1 MKRIL
6 AFLLAAALALTLAAC
21 GNKGTAQSGGEVKN
35 ASGTLVF
42 SDSGITAD
50 GTGYQVDGTAV
61 TITSTGVYALSGSCR
76 DGSVTVDKGVTGVT
90 LVLNGLSLCGGDTA
104 AITCGKGSA
113 VTIQAAEGS
122 VNTLSD
128 TEQNNDDSYPANENA
143 ENAVIKC
150 KDGTQVTLCGSG
162 SLTIDAQGKNG
173 IKSGATTDEEGQAWL
188 VIRELTLTIDAPV
201 NDAVNAEQSLTV
213 ESGTLTIS
221 AGDDALHSDL
231 ALTIGAEGADG
242 PSITI
247 SDCYEGLEG
256 ANLAVCSGNIA
267 ITARDDCLNAANGD
281 LSGYAFTMDISGGTI
296 WAYTSQ
302 GDGFDSNGSMTI
314 SGGTVTVWSAG
325 TADNQPLDADGAM
338 TISGG
343 TVLAAGGSSGMGM
356 NLEAQQPCVTFSG
369 VSVAKGTALTI
380 GDVYSGQ
387 AVCDARFVFFSS
399 PDLTAE
405 ESYALTA
412 GGSQL
417 ASAAAQTGTVSSF
430 TGGGPGGMGGQ
441 MPGGQQPGGQQ
452 PGGDPPQLPDGQTPG
467 GDPPEMPDG
476 QQPGGQGD
484 RPTPPDQPQN

>member
-1 MKRIL
+1 MKRSL

-21 GNKGTAQSGGEVKN
+21 GNKSTVQSGGEVEN
-35 ASGTLVF
+35 ASGTLTF
-42 SDSGITAD
+42 SDSGVTAG

-61 TITSTGVYALSGSCR
+61 TITGAGVYALSGSCR

-128 TEQNNDDSYPANENA
+128 TEQNNGDSYPANENA

-150 KDGTQVTLCGSG
+150 KDGAQVTLCGSG

-173 IKSGATTDEEGQAWL
+173 IKSGASTEGEGEAWL

-213 ESGTLTIS
+213 ESGILTIS

-242 PSITI
+242 PVITI
-247 SDCYEGLEG
+247 SDCNEGLEG

-267 ITARDDCLNAANGD
+267 ITTRDDCLNAANGD

-338 TISGG
+338 TISDG

-356 NLEAQQPCVTFSG
+356 NLEAQQPCLTFSG

-387 AVCDARFVFFSS
+387 AVCDAQFVFFSS

-405 ESYALTA
+405 ESYALA
-412 GGSQL
+412 ADGSQL

-441 MPGGQQPGGQQ
+441 MPGGQRPGGQQ
-452 PGGDPPQLPDGQTPG
+452 PDGDPPELPDGQTPG

-476 QQPGGQGD
+476 QQTGGQGD
-484 RPTPPDQPQN
+484 RPTPPGQPQN

>member
-21 GNKGTAQSGGEVKN
+21 GNKSTVQSGGEVKN
-35 ASGTLVF
+35 ASGTLAF
-42 SDSGITAD
+42 SDSGVTAG

-61 TITSTGVYALSGSCR
+61 TITGAGVYALSGSCR

-128 TEQNNDDSYPANENA
+128 TEQNNGDSYPANENA

-162 SLTIDAQGKNG
+162 SLTI
-173 IKSGATTDEEGQAWL
+173 
-188 VIRELTLTIDAPV
+188 
-201 NDAVNAEQSLTV
+201 
-213 ESGTLTIS
+213 S

-231 ALTIGAEGADG
+231 ALTIGVEGADG

-325 TADNQPLDADGAM
+325 TADNQPLDADGSI

-356 NLEAQQPCVTFSG
+356 NLEAQQPCLTFSG

-387 AVCDARFVFFSS
+387 AVCDAQFVFFSS

-405 ESYALTA
+405 ESYALA
-412 GGSQL
+412 ADGSQL

-430 TGGGPGGMGGQ
+430 SGGGPGGMGGQ
-441 MPGGQQPGGQQ
+441 MPGGQRPGGQQ
-452 PGGDPPQLPDGQTPG
+452 PDGDPPELPDGQTPG

>member
-1 MKRIL
+1 MKRSL

-21 GNKGTAQSGGEVKN
+21 GNKSTVQSGGEVKN
-35 ASGTLVF
+35 ASGTLAF
-42 SDSGITAD
+42 SDSGVTAG

-61 TITSTGVYALSGSCR
+61 TITGAGVYALSGSCR

-128 TEQNNDDSYPANENA
+128 TEQNNGDSYPANENA

-150 KDGTQVTLCGSG
+150 KDGAQVTLCGSG

-173 IKSGATTDEEGQAWL
+173 IKSGASTDEEGEAWL

-231 ALTIGAEGADG
+231 ALTIGGEGADG
-242 PSITI
+242 PVITI

-325 TADNQPLDADGAM
+325 TADTQPLDADGAI

-356 NLEAQQPCVTFSG
+356 NLEAQQPCLTFSG

-387 AVCDARFVFFSS
+387 AVCDAQFIFFSS

-405 ESYALTA
+405 ETYALA
-412 GGSQL
+412 ADGSQL
-417 ASAAAQTGTVSSF
+417 ASAAAQMGTVSSF
-430 TGGGPGGMGGQ
+430 SGGGPGGMGGQ
-441 MPGGQQPGGQQ
+441 MPGGQRPGGQQ
-452 PGGDPPQLPDGQTPG
+452 PDGDPPELPDGQPPG

>member
-21 GNKGTAQSGGEVKN
+21 GNKSTVQSGGEVKN
-35 ASGTLVF
+35 ASGTLAF
-42 SDSGITAD
+42 SDSGVTVG

-61 TITSTGVYALSGSCR
+61 TITGAGVYALSGSCR

-128 TEQNNDDSYPANENA
+128 TEQNNGDSYPANENA

-162 SLTIDAQGKNG
+162 SLTI
-173 IKSGATTDEEGQAWL
+173 
-188 VIRELTLTIDAPV
+188 
-201 NDAVNAEQSLTV
+201 
-213 ESGTLTIS
+213 S

-231 ALTIGAEGADG
+231 ALTIGVEGADG

-325 TADNQPLDADGAM
+325 TADNQPLDADGSI

-356 NLEAQQPCVTFSG
+356 NLEAQQPCLTFSG

-387 AVCDARFVFFSS
+387 AVCDAQFVFFSS

-405 ESYALTA
+405 ESYALA
-412 GGSQL
+412 ADGSQL

-430 TGGGPGGMGGQ
+430 SGGGPGGMGGQ
-441 MPGGQQPGGQQ
+441 MPGGQRPGGQQ
-452 PGGDPPQLPDGQTPG
+452 PDGDPPELPDGQTPG